1 MGSFCTN
8 CGERLKEGAKFCE
21 NCGTA
26 CEDEITVVKNNI
38 DARQTV
44 LKSNHTDNR
53 LQQRYSTQS
62 PSKSNGGIWNF
73 LAGTAIGTFIGS
85 FWGGSNSSHSETI
98 NHNETIINDYRRNE
112 EYEDND
118 TLLNES
124 DDTIYFEEDD
134 NILDDD
140 GYEESYDNQYED
152 YDNDDYDDYDYE

>member
-1 MGSFCTN
+1 M
-8 CGERLKEGAKFCE
+8 
-21 NCGTA
+21 
-26 CEDEITVVKNNI
+26 
-38 DARQTV
+38 
-44 LKSNHTDNR
+44 
-53 LQQRYSTQS
+53 QQRYSTQS